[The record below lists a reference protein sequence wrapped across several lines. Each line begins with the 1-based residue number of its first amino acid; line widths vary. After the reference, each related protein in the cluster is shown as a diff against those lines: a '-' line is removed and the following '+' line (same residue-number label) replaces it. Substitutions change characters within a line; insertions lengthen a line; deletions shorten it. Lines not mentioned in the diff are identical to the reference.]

1 MNGDVSFAYWTFRNP
16 PFWRAH
22 FFLLPF
28 SYWFVGRFF
37 FNMLNMSPL
46 SDMYTEN
53 IFFSVSCCLFHF
65 FFTLI
70 EMKISIL
77 YLPICCLF
85 RININGY
92 SVKVTCLNYWNKS
105 QLIFWSWFLQL
116 CKKKNIFFR
125 ILQVS
130 SQSCY
135 APTHHRLAAAP
146 GTLQPCSQ
154 PCWASSTHQ
163 GQQPLYRAGPS
174 SQLD

>member
-1 MNGDVSFAYWTFRNP
+1 
-16 PFWRAH
+16 
-22 FFLLPF
+22 
-28 SYWFVGRFF
+28 
-37 FNMLNMSPL
+37 MLNMSPL

-130 SQSCY
+130 SQSCQALTLPTIGQQQPQEPSSHAASHAGP
-135 APTHHRLAAAP
+135 APPIRASSLCTGQGPAANQTRSQLFILAHHS
-146 GTLQPCSQ
+146 SQ
-154 PCWASSTHQ
+154 PLPP
-163 GQQPLYRAGPS
+163 QQKGPHS
-174 SQLD
+174 PQSGHPQSI